1 MKDLKP
7 YINES
12 LFSGGSDEGNI
23 AKSAEDNLKI
33 ENLYKLID
41 KRVSRVSSK
50 ELENLNIELKDDL
63 VYISTKNSGPVNDTM
78 FQLKTNRATS
88 ARDIYPLNLKGL
100 DTGRSTY
107 PFFIVVSDNFVKSAK
122 EVFSKGFTETTS
134 NPSGSNLSL
143 WFMNCPHLKSL
154 EGCPKIVRSF
164 SILFNYSLKSFE
176 GMPSF
181 ICQDLYAETKDFI
194 IDIKAA
200 DQEHSAIKSR
210 GNTPESYALKIA
222 KNLYSMLD
230 PKCGVAK
237 MLKFKIEE
245 LEFLGELSNAIDTSI
260 ADKHKKFDYNLNKP
274 I

>member
-1 MKDLKP
+1 MKALKP
-7 YINES
+7 YIDES
-12 LFSGGSDEGNI
+12 LFSGDNDKDNI

-41 KRVSRVSSK
+41 KRTSSMSSGSK
-50 ELENLNIELKDDL
+50 ELENLMNIEVKDDL
-63 VYISTKNSGPVNDTM
+63 VYISTKSSGPINDTM
-78 FQLKTNRATS
+78 FQLKTNRATYV
-88 ARDIYPLNLKGL
+88 RDIYPLNLKGL
-100 DTGRSTY
+100 DTGRSRY
-107 PFFIVVSDNFVKSAK
+107 PFFIVVSDNVVKSAE

-200 DQEHSAIKSR
+200 DQEHSVIKSR
-210 GNTPESYALKIA
+210 GNTQEANVLKIA
-222 KNLYSMLD
+222 KNIYSMLD

-237 MLKFKIEE
+237 ILNFKIEE
-245 LEFLGELSNAIDTSI
+245 MEFRDELSSAIDASI
-260 ADKHKKFDYNLNKP
+260 TDKHNFKG
-274 I
+274 

>member
-1 MKDLKP
+1 MKALKP
-7 YINES
+7 YIDES
-12 LFSGGSDEGNI
+12 LFSGDNDEDNI
-23 AKSAEDNLKI
+23 AKSTEDNLKI

-41 KRVSRVSSK
+41 KRTSSMSSSPK
-50 ELENLNIELKDDL
+50 EFENLNIEIKDDL
-63 VYISTKNSGPVNDTM
+63 VYISTKSSGPVNNTM
-78 FQLKTNRATS
+78 FQLKTNRATYVH
-88 ARDIYPLNLKGL
+88 DIYPLNLKGL
-100 DTGRSTY
+100 DIGRSWY

-122 EVFSKGFTETTS
+122 EVFSKDFTETTL
-134 NPSGSNLSL
+134 NPSGYKSNLSL

-210 GNTPESYALKIA
+210 GNTPEANVLKIA
-222 KNLYSMLD
+222 KNIYSMLD

-237 MLKFKIEE
+237 MLNFKIEE
-245 LEFLGELSNAIDTSI
+245 MKLRDELSSAIDASI
-260 ADKHKKFDYNLNKP
+260 ADKYNFKS
-274 I
+274 

>member
-7 YINES
+7 YIDES
-12 LFSGGSDEGNI
+12 LFSGDNDEDNI
-23 AKSAEDNLKI
+23 AKSTEDNLKI

-41 KRVSRVSSK
+41 KRTSSMSSSPK

-63 VYISTKNSGPVNDTM
+63 VYISTKSSGPVNNTM
-78 FQLKTNRATS
+78 FQLKTNRATNV
-88 ARDIYPLNLKGL
+88 RDIYPLNIKGL
-100 DTGRSTY
+100 DTGRSRY
-107 PFFIVVSDNFVKSAK
+107 PFFIVISDNFVKSAK
-122 EVFSKGFTETTS
+122 EVFSNDFTETTS

-164 SILFNYSLKSFE
+164 SLLFNHDLKSFE

-181 ICQDLYAETKDFI
+181 ICQDLYIETRDFT

-200 DQEHSAIKSR
+200 DQEHSVIKPHR
-210 GNTPESYALKIA
+210 NVPESYALKTA
-222 KNLYSMLD
+222 KNIYSMLD

-245 LEFLGELSNAIDTSI
+245 IEFRRELGNSVTQAARRLQKTQ
-260 ADKHKKFDYNLNKP
+260 F
-274 I
+274 